1 MRNPFSR
8 KRGAALLLV
17 AVPIGILLSGLTATT
32 EALND
37 EEKRHKVETM
47 YKDYKKSFP
56 DVSDISAEEAL
67 DLSKKS
73 EPIFVDVR
81 DPSEQAVSMLPG
93 AITEREF
100 LKNPEAHRG
109 RTVIGYCT
117 ISYRS
122 GKLAQKLQKKGIQM
136 VNLRG
141 GILAW
146 LHAGG
151 KIYREGKPTN
161 QVHVYGKRWN
171 LAPSDYEAIW

>member
-1 MRNPFSR
+1 MTVF
-8 KRGAALLLV
+8 L
-17 AVPIGILLSGLTATT
+17 GILLLGLTATT

-37 EEKRHKVETM
+37 EEKRRKVETM
-47 YKDYKKSFP
+47 YEDYKKSFP

-67 DLSKKS
+67 ALSRQSK
-73 EPIFVDVR
+73 PMFVDVR
-81 DPSEQAVSMLPG
+81 EPSEQAVSMLPG
-93 AITEREF
+93 AITEKEF
-100 LKNPEAHRG
+100 LKNPEAHKDR
-109 RTVIGYCT
+109 RVIGYCT

-122 GKLAQKLQKKGIQM
+122 GKLAQRLQKKGIQM

-171 LAPSDYEAIW
+171 LAPSDYEAVW

>member
-1 MRNPFSR
+1 MRNPFFRR
-8 KRGAALLLV
+8 KGAALLLV
-17 AVPIGILLSGLTATT
+17 AVSIGIFLIGPAATS

-47 YKDYKKSFP
+47 YEDYKRSFP
-56 DVSDISAEEAL
+56 DVSDLSAEEAL
-67 DLSKKS
+67 MLSRQS

-81 DPSEQAVSMLPG
+81 DSSEQAVSMLPG
-93 AITEREF
+93 AITEKEF
-100 LKNPEAHRG
+100 LKDPEAYKD
-109 RTVIGYCT
+109 RTAIGYCT

-122 GKLAQKLQKKGIQM
+122 GKLAQRLQKKGIQM

-151 KIYREGKPTN
+151 KIHREGEPVK

-171 LAPSDYEAIW
+171 LAPSDYEAVW